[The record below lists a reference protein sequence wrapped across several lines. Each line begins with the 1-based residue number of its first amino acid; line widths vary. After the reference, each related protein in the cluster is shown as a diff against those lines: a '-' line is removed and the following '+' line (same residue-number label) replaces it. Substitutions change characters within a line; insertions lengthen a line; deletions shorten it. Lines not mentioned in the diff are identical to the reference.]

1 MILYRMRQRGGL
13 MAVLLVVALIT
24 VNGNEMD
31 DDMFLDCISLW
42 KFAPPSFPRWCKVK
56 QNYARVGN
64 NIRLN
69 APISPQ
75 PDTSS
80 NIYRRPNN
88 RKPKSQFRSGKGL
101 GFNDHQ
107 DDSGS
112 PGAIDT
118 GSRTSVVSTEEP
130 QVKTYSE
137 TSFVEVEEHR
147 HLTVYAPNMAQQ
159 IIGNIGLISGMVIL
173 VGFFLEHCAFCK

>member
-42 KFAPPSFPRWCKVK
+42 NFAPPSFPRWCK
-56 QNYARVGN
+56 
-64 NIRLN
+64 
-69 APISPQ
+69 